1 MRILF
6 CIEQNDFLL
15 VSDDGFKNQGASG
28 FIVGMIQD
36 YVVTEVYWLLVHFFL
51 DLYKGKITS
60 NEFCIIKFVTGFHV
74 QGKQFFNLG

>member
-1 MRILF
+1 MF
-6 CIEQNDFLL
+6 CIERNDFLL

-28 FIVGMIQD
+28 FGVGMIQD
-36 YVVTEVYWLLVHFFL
+36 YVATDVYWLLVHFFL
-51 DLYKGKITS
+51 DLCKGKATS

>member
-36 YVVTEVYWLLVHFFL
+36 YVVTEVYWLLVLFFWFITR
-51 DLYKGKITS
+51 GKLQVTS
-60 NEFCIIKFVTGFHV
+60 FV
-74 QGKQFFNLG
+74 

>member
-15 VSDDGFKNQGASG
+15 VSDDGFKNQVASG

-36 YVVTEVYWLLVHFFL
+36 YVVTDIYWLFALFF
-51 DLYKGKITS
+51 
-60 NEFCIIKFVTGFHV
+60 
-74 QGKQFFNLG
+74 FFF

>member
-36 YVVTEVYWLLVHFFL
+36 YVVTEVYWLLVLFFWFFTT
-51 DLYKGKITS
+51 GKLQVTS
-60 NEFCIIKFVTGFHV
+60 FV
-74 QGKQFFNLG
+74 

>member
-36 YVVTEVYWLLVHFFL
+36 YVVTEVYWLLVLFFWFL
-51 DLYKGKITS
+51 TRGKLQVTS
-60 NEFCIIKFVTGFHV
+60 FV
-74 QGKQFFNLG
+74 